1 MDKFLLHILGAV
13 AEFNRSLIKE
23 AQAEGIAKAKKQGK
37 HKGRKPALD
46 NLQKN
51 LLSI

>member
-1 MDKFLLHILGAV
+1 M

-46 NLQKN
+46 NLQKISC
-51 LLSI
+51 LSDFNQVKS